1 MSNLIVNLFAKL
13 DEMINQNPLVRQII
27 NDPQGRILQQEMNI
41 FIYRVALINSWALV
55 ILDEIQTSSSEVYSQ
70 LDDWIV
76 IAVQEENTITQ

>member
-1 MSNLIVNLFAKL
+1 
-13 DEMINQNPLVRQII
+13 
-27 NDPQGRILQQEMNI
+27 MNI

-55 ILDEIQTSSSEVYSQ
+55 ILDEIQTSSSEVYDQ